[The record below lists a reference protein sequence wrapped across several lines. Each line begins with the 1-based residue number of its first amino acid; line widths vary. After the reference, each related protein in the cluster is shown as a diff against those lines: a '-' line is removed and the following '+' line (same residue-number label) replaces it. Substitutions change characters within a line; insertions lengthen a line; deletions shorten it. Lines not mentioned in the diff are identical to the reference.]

1 MYDKVIFRQCQPI
14 GTELTKFCTHAIM
27 RPYLTFRGA
36 FMDEQDELLSAAEVA
51 KILRMSERKVSR
63 LLNSGDLVGSKIGKE
78 WRVWKSE
85 VYDFI
90 RRKSTRKT

>member
-1 MYDKVIFRQCQPI
+1 
-14 GTELTKFCTHAIM
+14 M

-36 FMDEQDELLSAAEVA
+36 FMDEQDELLSIAEVA

-78 WRVWKSE
+78 WRVWKRE

-90 RRKSTRKT
+90 RRKSTRKE

>member
-1 MYDKVIFRQCQPI
+1 
-14 GTELTKFCTHAIM
+14 M
-27 RPYLTFRGA
+27 RPYLMFRGA
-36 FMDEQDELLSAAEVA
+36 FMDEQDELLSIAEVA

-78 WRVWKSE
+78 WRVWKRE

-90 RRKSTRKT
+90 RRKSTRKE